1 MYEISGFV
9 DKFKIQNCINAT
21 ENSVPYLYGMSAEK
35 LNIQNFVNSA
45 GNCVPYICTTS
56 LDFRKIEYP
65 ELCKFNVKL
74 CTLYV
79 RMSGFAEKF

>member
-1 MYEISGFV
+1 MSGFV

-45 GNCVPYICTTS
+45 GIVYIIYIRNIWIC
-56 LDFRKIEYP
+56 REIEYL
-65 ELCKFNVKL
+65 EI
-74 CTLYV
+74 Y
-79 RMSGFAEKF
+79 